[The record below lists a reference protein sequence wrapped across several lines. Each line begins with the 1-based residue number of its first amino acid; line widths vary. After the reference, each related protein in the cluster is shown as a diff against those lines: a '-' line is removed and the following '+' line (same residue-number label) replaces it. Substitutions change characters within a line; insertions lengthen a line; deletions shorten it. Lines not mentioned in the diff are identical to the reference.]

1 MSKLVFRL
9 SSRDRL
15 SYPDLILTVRK
26 KSELIMLFESFARA
40 VTRRPP
46 PGSPP
51 RNPVRYRAIAI
62 HGYRTDSD
70 RDGKKRKLLSVV

>member
-9 SSRDRL
+9 SDRDRH
-15 SYPDLILTVRK
+15 SYPDLILTIRR

-40 VTRRPP
+40 VTRRPN

-51 RNPVRYRAIAI
+51 RNPVRYRAIAV
-62 HGYRTDSD
+62 HGYLTDPD
-70 RDGKKRKLLSVV
+70 RDRKKGKFLSVV